1 MQRIRQ
7 QVDAVFSAVEF
18 RDAIV
23 ILPIMDSLHRDIMIN
38 VRQYRESSKADERIQ
53 TNIAER
59 INKLYQQY
67 SVLADCGFVST
78 TPLQVDEEFVDII
91 KKAGGLLNFMG

>member
-1 MQRIRQ
+1 MISIKQ
-7 QVDAVFSAVEF
+7 QVDAIFSALEF

-23 ILPIMDSLHRDIMIN
+23 ILPIMDSLHHDIKTN
-38 VRQYRESSKADERIQ
+38 VSQYRESSKADGYIQ
-53 TNIAER
+53 MNIAKR
-59 INKLYQQY
+59 INELYQQY
-67 SVLADCGFVST
+67 SVLANFGFVST